1 MTHGIWILA
10 GRVVV
15 MKVKFDVHRQNAQRL
30 NVARMKRLLNQ
41 MVNVVQNVKKVSS
54 QLDLNSK
61 SQY

>member
-10 GRVVV
+10 DRVVV
-15 MKVKFDVHRQNAQRL
+15 MKVKFDVRKQNAQRL

-54 QLDLNSK
+54 HCSTK
-61 SQY
+61 I